1 MQSMFITALIF
12 FLTQETVHA
21 VTYKKPGDTVVLS
34 PGSVGATITS
44 ITWKHNS
51 NLAAEWYG
59 AGATDFYRDFKG
71 RCTLKTETGELT
83 IPKLTLKD
91 SGSYTP
97 EINNRVLAT
106 TEIKIISPVPKP
118 TISMSCDDKKTHCV
132 LTCEGNTTG
141 VEQVTYT
148 WKSDGV
154 MMKSKSKEINITKE
168 ETSSFFRC
176 TMENPVSS
184 QFSNQVVNPVLVSNT
199 DIPNMYKKVG
209 DRLDLSVSSKG
220 ATITSIVWKHGSNVV
235 VEWNGGEPVVYGDFK
250 GRCTLDTRTG
260 ELTISGLKPK
270 DSGSY
275 TAEINGDAI
284 KTTKIKVIYEV
295 PKPTISMSCDD
306 EKTHCVLTCEGDT
319 TGVEQV
325 TYTWKSGDVVKSE
338 TKEFKITKKDTEASF
353 VCTVKNP
360 VSSESSE
367 AVDNPLTT
375 NNEFDIII
383 YKTVGDEVVLSP
395 GSKVDDIT
403 SLTWKY
409 GPDTVVDLFQGKSKF
424 YHTFKGHY
432 KLDTTTGE
440 LTIFNLTL
448 EDSGIY
454 IAEINDKVLD
464 PTELK
469 VFSPVPKPTVS
480 MSCDDEKTHCVL
492 TCEGNTTDVG
502 PVTYTW
508 WSDNKIIHE
517 TKELIITKEEKEPSF
532 TCEVNNSVSSK
543 RSEEFIN
550 PFITNKKQNSSSS
563 TLILIFLGVVVA
575 VVAVGT
581 CVGVFCCKRRGG
593 HVPVRTNEHAV

>member
-306 EKTHCVLTCEGDT
+306 EQTHCVLTCEGNT
-319 TGVEQV
+319 TDSGRV
-325 TYTWKSGDVVKSE
+325 TYTWTSGDVVKSE
-338 TKEFKITKKDTEASF
+338 TKEFKITKNDTEASF

-360 VSSESSE
+360 VSSESSK
-367 AVDNPLTT
+367 AVNNPFAT
-375 NNEFDIII
+375 N
-383 YKTVGDEVVLSP
+383 YT
-395 GSKVDDIT
+395 
-403 SLTWKY
+403 
-409 GPDTVVDLFQGKSKF
+409 
-424 YHTFKGHY
+424 
-432 KLDTTTGE
+432 
-440 LTIFNLTL
+440 
-448 EDSGIY
+448 
-454 IAEINDKVLD
+454 
-464 PTELK
+464 
-469 VFSPVPKPTVS
+469 PV
-480 MSCDDEKTHCVL
+480 
-492 TCEGNTTDVG
+492 
-502 PVTYTW
+502 W
-508 WSDNKIIHE
+508 
-517 TKELIITKEEKEPSF
+517 LIILLL
-532 TCEVNNSVSSK
+532 V
-543 RSEEFIN
+543 
-550 PFITNKKQNSSSS
+550 
-563 TLILIFLGVVVA
+563 LILIL
-575 VVAVGT
+575 
-581 CVGVFCCKRRGG
+581 VGVGVIALYKYKINRELG
-593 HVPVRTNEHAV
+593 HNHSMSYNPETSDPPAKPPQQEKTLLPGNKDEDQPDYIDLTDDDSINSYCSGYEDDSILNSPGTGNETESPKPDQTGNDNNNNTSL